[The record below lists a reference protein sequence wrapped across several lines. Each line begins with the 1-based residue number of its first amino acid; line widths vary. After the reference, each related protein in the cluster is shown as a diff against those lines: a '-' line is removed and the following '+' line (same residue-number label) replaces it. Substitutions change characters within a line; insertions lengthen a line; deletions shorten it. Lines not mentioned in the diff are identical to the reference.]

1 MLQQERM
8 DRAERTTPT
17 AKNIIDEEYR
27 LHVAKT
33 KSLRAARTAPPR
45 EKTSL
50 TGEMKMP
57 QPDRI
62 PAIPLHDEHVVT
74 AREALEGLYLKLQ
87 QEAEV
92 RMVAAALRAGWSAEE
107 AIDAIDDLRKEDVP
121 AVN

>member
-1 MLQQERM
+1 
-8 DRAERTTPT
+8 
-17 AKNIIDEEYR
+17 
-27 LHVAKT
+27 
-33 KSLRAARTAPPR
+33 
-45 EKTSL
+45 
-50 TGEMKMP
+50 MP

-107 AIDAIDDLRKEDVP
+107 AHRRPSEGRRAGRELTRRGLSQ
-121 AVN
+121 

>member
-1 MLQQERM
+1 M

-17 AKNIIDEEYR
+17 AKNIIDEECR

-33 KSLRAARTAPPR
+33 KSLRAARMAPRR
-45 EKTSL
+45 EKPSL

-107 AIDAIDDLRKEDVP
+107 AIDAIDDLRKEDVQL
-121 AVN
+121 VN